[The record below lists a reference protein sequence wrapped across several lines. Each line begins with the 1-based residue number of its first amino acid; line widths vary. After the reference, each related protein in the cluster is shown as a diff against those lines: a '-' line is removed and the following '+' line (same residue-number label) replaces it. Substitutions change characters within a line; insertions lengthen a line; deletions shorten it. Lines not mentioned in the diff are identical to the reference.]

1 MGERFRSAYSEL
13 DSLRS
18 LVPAGVPVLAMSA
31 TFTPVGLETASKV
44 LEIDLK
50 KAFYLNIGISER
62 SVSASQDHTR
72 KLRTR
77 AKLRIM
83 LQFRNGKRRVLVATE
98 AAAIIIRNVTDVCE
112 GCRFSPHR

>member
-18 LVPAGVPVLAMSA
+18 LVPAAFPVLAMSA

-50 KAFYLNIGISER
+50 RLSTSISGYQSAP
-62 SVSASQDHTR
+62 SVLH
-72 KLRTR
+72 RT
-77 AKLRIM
+77 
-83 LQFRNGKRRVLVATE
+83 
-98 AAAIIIRNVTDVCE
+98 IRE
-112 GCRFSPHR
+112 S